1 MPATSAGMTCEL
13 CEPKYFSLN
22 TCVGNVFGMIQSC
35 DTCRVLVH
43 LPHDRAANAL
53 HTTDYIFACRVRM
66 NAILHPLSPSPANRA
81 T

>member
-43 LPHDRAANAL
+43 LPHDRAAIARL
-53 HTTDYIFACRVRM
+53 ATDYFSA
-66 NAILHPLSPSPANRA
+66 
-81 T
+81 